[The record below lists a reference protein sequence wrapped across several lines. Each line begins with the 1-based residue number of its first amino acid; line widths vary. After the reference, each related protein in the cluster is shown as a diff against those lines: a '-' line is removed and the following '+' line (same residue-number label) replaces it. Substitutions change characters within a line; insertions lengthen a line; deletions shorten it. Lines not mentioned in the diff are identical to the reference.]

1 MQANVGGVNFLSMVN
16 IIIHLFLSFFYLKQ
30 LIYLLLFIF
39 FLMSNKVHPHNF
51 YPVQK
56 YWSQQQFL
64 NTLNNIYVNKFQSSV
79 FLQEFILEVH
89 KI

>member
-1 MQANVGGVNFLSMVN
+1 
-16 IIIHLFLSFFYLKQ
+16 
-30 LIYLLLFIF
+30 
-39 FLMSNKVHPHNF
+39 MSNNVHPHNF